1 METQIDKTDRHPFLA
16 HETSDMTLVYL
27 LTKTVTDCT
36 ADQGQDSQEL
46 PGSPEHFWCITT
58 STEKHICQ

>member
-1 METQIDKTDRHPFLA
+1 METQIDKTDRHLRH

-36 ADQGQDSQEL
+36 ADRGQDSQEL

>member
-46 PGSPEHFWCITT
+46 PGSPQHF
-58 STEKHICQ
+58 

>member
-1 METQIDKTDRHPFLA
+1 MCNSENSGHKDGNTDKTDRHPFLA

-46 PGSPEHFWCITT
+46 PGSPEHF
-58 STEKHICQ
+58 